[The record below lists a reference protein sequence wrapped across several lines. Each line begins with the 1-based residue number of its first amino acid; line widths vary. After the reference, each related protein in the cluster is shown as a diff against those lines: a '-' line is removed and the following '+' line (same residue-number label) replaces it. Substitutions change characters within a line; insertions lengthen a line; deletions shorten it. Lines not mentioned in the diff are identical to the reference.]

1 MSFFS
6 RYFPFFRHNHTECP
20 PVSPNPLLRLTIP
33 NGQTGDKNVYVMS
46 DLHGQYVAFL
56 RMLWKIRFHPERD
69 LLILAG
75 DLIDCGPDSCS
86 MLEYT
91 RMESSVLVLRG
102 NHEQDLINAWS
113 SFGLRAD
120 PVLFARLKER
130 RGKDAPEEYVSWL
143 SSLPSC
149 CSLTLGERRFLIAHA
164 APPSPTPQEAPDWER
179 CLYGGEKD
187 FYQEAC
193 RWDGTVLIAGHT
205 PTIHFSGRA
214 QIWKSPDGLRQ
225 VIDCGASCPECGGRL
240 GCLRLNDMA
249 EFYTE
254 I

>member
-6 RYFPFFRHNHTECP
+6 RHFSFFRQNHTKRP
-20 PVSPNPLLRLTIP
+20 PVFPDPLLRLSVP
-33 NGQTGDKNVYVMS
+33 AGQEEYKNVYVMS
-46 DLHGQYVAFL
+46 DLHGQYDAFL
-56 RMLWKIRFHPERD
+56 RMLWKIRFHPDRD

-86 MLEYT
+86 MLEYA
-91 RMESSVLVLRG
+91 RLEPSVLVLRG

-113 SFGLRAD
+113 SFGLQAD
-120 PVLFARLKER
+120 PSLFARLTER

-143 SSLPSC
+143 SSLPCC
-149 CSLTLGERRFLIAHA
+149 CSLTLGEKQFLIAHA
-164 APPSPTPQEAPDWER
+164 APPSSAMQDDPDWER

-187 FYQEAC
+187 FYREAC
-193 RWDGTVLIAGHT
+193 QWGGTILIAGHM
-205 PTIHFSGRA
+205 PTVHFSGRA
-214 QIWKSPDGLRQ
+214 QIWKSHDGLRR
-225 VIDCGASCPECGGRL
+225 VIACGASCPECGGRL

-249 EFYTE
+249 EFYAE